1 MSTLTLFYQDVQ
13 KISGYTVVEEIHA
26 KATTRIYKVRA
37 NTDYFALKIVD
48 QSSKPQRI
56 KRFQRELQFLQ
67 MFADASGIPR
77 VYKYGN
83 IHNNPYYVMEYVEGP
98 SLTTHV
104 NARQRLSEQEA
115 LKIIKNLCVV
125 VKQIHE
131 KQVFHCNLSPANILL
146 SQEQAFVLGLGGC
159 VRSVELT
166 QNVEATGSLHY
177 LSPEHVNG
185 NHDKLG
191 PWSDAYSLGAVLYFL
206 LTGNAPFDAPSEVE
220 VIHNLAMCNL
230 RSITDYDIQISQKCQ
245 SIVERALLQDI
256 HHRYQNI
263 DELLVDVMCCVDLQ
277 GASNVTIVQDNFEN
291 SSIFSREPTHLPPQ
305 GIIPNFEPMVLAEEV
320 PATTDLPST
329 EGPTA
334 EIKPFLPATKKSE
347 NIADKKPRKRPR
359 TKTTRYAKM
368 QGDRPRYR
376 KNNSSNNNRS
386 KNYMYSL
393 LSFSVGIVI
402 SFIFIYPLLSGNSPQ
417 KQSVEKPHVEKTAT
431 VTTHKDSKP
440 QIKNVLPQKPKLQ
453 EDNNYQALSK
463 VSSMHQAKWHLQNG
477 IWVGTAQQPF
487 GLMTIA
493 DFPHWKNY
501 EFKADVLIK
510 EGQLG
515 IFVRNFIQTAQF
527 PNFLGQMRIF
537 PHKDRWFSV
546 TAVAN
551 GNQLL
556 IKIDNTDRRLTR
568 FSIPSANPGIVGF
581 GLAPEKASKPALA
594 YVKNIRMKKLP

>member
-13 KISGYTVVEEIHA
+13 KISGYTVVEEMHA

-67 MFADASGIPR
+67 MFADASGVPR

-98 SLTTHV
+98 SLATHV
-104 NARQRLSEQEA
+104 SAKQRLAEQEA

-131 KQVFHCNLSPANILL
+131 KQVLHCNLSPANILL
-146 SQEQAFVLGLGGC
+146 SQDQVFVLGFGAC
-159 VRSVELT
+159 VRNVELS
-166 QNVEATGSLHY
+166 QSVDIVGRLHY

-185 NHDKLG
+185 NNEKLG

-206 LTGNAPFDAPSEVE
+206 LTGDAPFDAPSEVE
-220 VIHNLAMCNL
+220 VIHNLATCNL
-230 RSITDYDIQISQKCQ
+230 RPIKDYDIQISQKCQ
-245 SIVERALLQDI
+245 AIVERALLQDTQQ
-256 HHRYQNI
+256 RYQDVN
-263 DELLVDVMCCVDLQ
+263 ELLVDVMCCIDLQ
-277 GASNVTIVQDNFEN
+277 GSSDATIMQD
-291 SSIFSREPTHLPPQ
+291 SLGIPSIFSSEPVHLPSQ
-305 GIIPNFEPMVLAEEV
+305 GIIPNLEPSLAPASEV
-320 PATTDLPST
+320 PVSGLLPTEDST
-329 EGPTA
+329 AKTQ
-334 EIKPFLPATKKSE
+334 PFLPTTPKNKE
-347 NIADKKPRKRPR
+347 IVEKPLKRPR
-359 TKTTRYAKM
+359 TKTKRYAKM

-376 KNNSSNNNRS
+376 KNNQHS
-386 KNYMYSL
+386 KSYMTL
-393 LSFSVGIVI
+393 LASFFVGLVI
-402 SFIFIYPLLSGNSPQ
+402 SFVFIYPFLPSGSTPKQSGDVEKHEVEETPVVKVNEERKPEIKKVSPQ
-417 KQSVEKPHVEKTAT
+417 IPTLPEKN
-431 VTTHKDSKP
+431 DY
-440 QIKNVLPQKPKLQ
+440 QKLG
-453 EDNNYQALSK
+453 K
-463 VSSMHQAKWHLQNG
+463 VSSLHKAMWRLQNG

-493 DFPHWKNY
+493 DFPHWTNY

-515 IFVRNFIQTAQF
+515 IFVRNFVQTAQF
-527 PNFLGQMRIF
+527 PNFLGQMGIF

-556 IKIDNTDRRLTR
+556 IQIDNTDRRLTR
-568 FSIPSANPGIVGF
+568 FSIPSANPGVVGF
-581 GLAPEKASKPALA
+581 GLAPENANKPALA